1 MKRFWLVLISLLVV
15 GCTAA
20 GQNPKT
26 GGRPILRENPTVVV
40 LDPTPAT
47 TDPDAVPFTAQSIRI
62 AWREGAFDP
71 QVGVY
76 RNKKELNAALVS
88 ERSEDGGPIDSAL
101 SEYDDPFF
109 LVQELIVVR
118 MESGSGSNR
127 FAADDV
133 QRTDGGITV
142 TVNAFVPEVGT
153 SDMAGWLLLI
163 AVPAGTCET
172 IPLVELQSVS
182 V

>member
-1 MKRFWLVLISLLVV
+1 MVV

-76 RNKKELNAALVS
+76 RNKKELNAALAS

-142 TVNAFVPEVGT
+142 TVSAFVPEVGT